1 MRLKQA
7 TVTNLAMLVFG
18 LIFVSFA
25 IRGFGQLF
33 VGRGAAMAVA
43 GPVAVVAAGVLLFV
57 LVFWT
62 LSLVGITEIERE
74 GE

>member
-7 TVTNLAMLVFG
+7 TVANLGMLVFG
-18 LIFVSFA
+18 LVFVSFA
-25 IRGFGQLF
+25 IRGFGQLL
-33 VGRGAAMAVA
+33 VGRQAAMVVA
-43 GPVAVVAAGVLLFV
+43 GPVAVLAAGVLLFV
-57 LVFWT
+57 IVFWT